1 MAARASSVAATAA
14 AAPLRSWGARVGSRA
29 LATAPSAAPPAAPA
43 SPPLPPPLP
52 PHVPSYVHGGRAA
65 AARRA
70 CVDEMLRVDH
80 AGETGAVEIYRGQLW
95 ALGPRSPLRATLEKM
110 LEGEEEHLRTIS
122 RLVGERRARPTL
134 LLPAWRLAGFALGAA
149 TALLGQRA
157 ALACTVAVETQISE
171 HYNAQIR
178 ELLARGMGGAPA
190 PAVSATPEA
199 AGSAAAAAAATAAAA
214 AAPSAEDASAA
225 AADAALLA
233 VLRKHRDEEVEHHD
247 TALRLGAERA
257 PFYAALT
264 GVIQAGCAVAIAVA
278 RRV

>member
-1 MAARASSVAATAA
+1 
-14 AAPLRSWGARVGSRA
+14 
-29 LATAPSAAPPAAPA
+29 
-43 SPPLPPPLP
+43 
-52 PHVPSYVHGGRAA
+52 VHGGRAA

-95 ALGPRSPLRATLEKM
+95 ALGARSPLRATLEKM

-134 LLPAWRLAGFALGAA
+134 LLPAWRVAGFVLGAA
-149 TALLGQRA
+149 TAMLGQRA

-190 PAVSATPEA
+190 PPVSATAVDA
-199 AGSAAAAAAATAAAA
+199 AGASGGAAV
-214 AAPSAEDASAA
+214 AAPSPEDASAA

-257 PFYAALT
+257 PMYAALT

>member
-1 MAARASSVAATAA
+1 MAARAVSA
-14 AAPLRSWGARVGSRA
+14 AAPLAARAGSRA
-29 LATAPSAAPPAAPA
+29 LASASASAASSSASLSSSSASAA
-43 SPPLPPPLP
+43 PPLP

-70 CVDEMLRVDH
+70 LVDEMLRVDH
-80 AGETGAVEIYRGQLW
+80 AGEVGAVEIYRGQLW
-95 ALGPRSPLRATLEKM
+95 ALGARSPLKATLEGM
-110 LEGEEEHLRTIS
+110 RAGEEEHLRTLS
-122 RLVGERRARPTL
+122 RLVGERRARPSL
-134 LLPAWRLAGFALGAA
+134 LLPAWRVGGFVLGAV
-149 TALLGQRA
+149 TAMMGPKA

-178 ELLARGMGGAPA
+178 ELLANGMGGAPA
-190 PAVSATPEA
+190 PVSASPADA
-199 AGSAAAAAAATAAAA
+199 ASAAPAVASPGGGASAAAA
-214 AAPSAEDASAA
+214 AEDASAA
-225 AADAALLA
+225 ASDAALLA

-264 GVIQAGCAVAIAVA
+264 GVIQAGCSIAIAFA